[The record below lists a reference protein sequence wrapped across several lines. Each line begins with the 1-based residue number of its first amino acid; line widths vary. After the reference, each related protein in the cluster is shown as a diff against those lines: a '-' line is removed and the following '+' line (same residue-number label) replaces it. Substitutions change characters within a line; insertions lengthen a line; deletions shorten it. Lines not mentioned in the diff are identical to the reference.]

1 MDGLFSK
8 TIDLLSGML
17 DFRAARHKVI
27 VSNIANMET
36 PGFKPSS
43 LDFKGN
49 LDEIMHQSEAV
60 NLTTTHPRHIKIE
73 NESSRDFKVS
83 LSSEKVEIDKEMAN
97 LAENNILYN
106 MDVELLAR
114 KLRGLNTVLKETK

>member
-17 DFRAARHKVI
+17 DFRAARHQVI

-36 PGFKPSS
+36 PGYKPSS

-49 LDEIMHQSEAV
+49 LDEIMHQTEAV
-60 NLTTTHPRHIKIE
+60 NLATTHPRHIQIE
-73 NESSRDFKVS
+73 NGSGRDFKVS
-83 LSSEKVEIDKEMAN
+83 QSTEKVEIDKEMAN

>member
-27 VSNIANMET
+27 ASNIANIET
-36 PGFKPSS
+36 PGYRPSS

-49 LDEIMHQSEAV
+49 LEEIMYQTKALD
-60 NLTTTHPRHIKIE
+60 LTTTHPRHMKID
-73 NESSRDFKVS
+73 NGSGRDFKVLQS
-83 LSSEKVEIDKEMAN
+83 NEKVEIDKEMAN